1 MPNPAQQPRRT
12 TTTSRTRGA
21 FTTLLAIIA
30 VFLASTPALAQPATG
45 LDEQSARALQQ
56 RLERDRQAQD
66 AQQRAFDAIGRGQFD
81 AARDALLEQ
90 INLDAGNFVPWY
102 NLACVL
108 AQQNELDDA
117 AQRLIG
123 AVERGFADKWQ
134 LERDPNLANLH
145 EHETYR
151 LIVGN
156 WDQILDAAAQ
166 ARFENLKEE
175 YGPRY
180 TYERDTDLRINLASG
195 FEAEST
201 RRASREIRLL
211 TDWAI
216 DTIFTDLRDPPMSET
231 DPWVSVI
238 LPTERD
244 FLAWAI
250 IEYGPAAALGDT
262 NRIGG
267 SYSHDRKQ
275 LVAMDLG
282 GTFRHEFLHVLHHRS
297 TTRHGQAH
305 PVWIQEGLCSLVEDY
320 DIVADT
326 LTPTASWRTNSVKRL
341 ERAGGLRSIAEL
353 AEMPRGRFTGSRPL
367 ANYAYARAVFLFLYD
382 KAKLTEWYDHYT
394 STWTPRT
401 ASGVHSLEVVMQMD
415 IEHVDEEFRR
425 WLRALPEVPESVS
438 AGGAALGVEI
448 DPGRGEGPIL
458 TRVGRAA
465 RDAGL
470 RPGDVITA
478 IDARPTRDFHE
489 LCRVLGSYTPG
500 RTVTI
505 AYRRGREHG
514 EANMTLTSR

>member
-1 MPNPAQQPRRT
+1 MPDPKKQIPRAT
-12 TTTSRTRGA
+12 TTVRLRRA
-21 FTTLLAIIA
+21 A
-30 VFLASTPALAQPATG
+30 VAVLASLTLILAPAPARAQPATG

-56 RLERDRQAQD
+56 RLERERQAQE

-81 AARDALLEQ
+81 TARDALLEQ
-90 INLDAGNFVPWY
+90 IALDGGNFVPWY

-108 AQQNELDDA
+108 AQQDDLDEA
-117 AQRLIG
+117 ARRLIG

-166 ARFENLKEE
+166 ARFENLKEV

-201 RRASREIRLL
+201 RRAHEEIRFL

-275 LVAMDLG
+275 LVAMD
-282 GTFRHEFLHVLHHRS
+282 
-297 TTRHGQAH
+297 
-305 PVWIQEGLCSLVEDY
+305 
-320 DIVADT
+320 
-326 LTPTASWRTNSVKRL
+326 
-341 ERAGGLRSIAEL
+341 
-353 AEMPRGRFTGSRPL
+353 
-367 ANYAYARAVFLFLYD
+367 
-382 KAKLTEWYDHYT
+382 
-394 STWTPRT
+394 
-401 ASGVHSLEVVMQMD
+401 
-415 IEHVDEEFRR
+415 
-425 WLRALPEVPESVS
+425 
-438 AGGAALGVEI
+438 
-448 DPGRGEGPIL
+448 
-458 TRVGRAA
+458 
-465 RDAGL
+465 
-470 RPGDVITA
+470 
-478 IDARPTRDFHE
+478 
-489 LCRVLGSYTPG
+489 
-500 RTVTI
+500 
-505 AYRRGREHG
+505 
-514 EANMTLTSR
+514 